1 MAEFRFRHKSYSPAG
16 GPLAWGKMREEFRS
30 YLESIRTGL
39 KLDPQRRRE
48 ILREI
53 YSHLEEKAEEL
64 CQEGVEQG
72 EAARRAIQAFGFPQL
87 IAKEL
92 YEANSVG
99 SWRQA
104 FLGALPHFLAAAVFA
119 FHLWS
124 NPLWLSSLAL
134 FTLTVSLYGW
144 WHGKPNWLFPWLGYW
159 LLPLLGVG
167 FFLLVVPPWGYIG
180 LLAYIP
186 LAWKLFSAITL
197 QAMRR
202 DWLYATV
209 TLLPFPVLL
218 AWLVSLKLHSSGESL
233 FQARLE
239 AVQPWIA
246 LSFLTLGL
254 AVISFTRLSARRL
267 KTGALLT
274 PELILLI
281 LIALSA
287 KTWFGFLSLV
297 LLALVATGVLVSP
310 ALLERRV
317 SQRLEKWRDEE
328 WPG

>member
-1 MAEFRFRHKSYSPAG
+1 
-16 GPLAWGKMREEFRS
+16 MREEFRS
-30 YLESIRTGL
+30 YLESIRLSL

-48 ILREI
+48 ILKEI

-64 CQEGVEQG
+64 CQEGVAQE
-72 EAARRAIQAFGFPQL
+72 EAARRAVQSFGFPQL

-104 FLGALPHFLAAAVFA
+104 FLAALPHFLAAAVFA
-119 FHLWS
+119 FHLWT

-134 FTLTVSLYGW
+134 FTLAVSIYGW

-159 LLPLLGVG
+159 LLPLLGIG
-167 FFLLVVPPWGYIG
+167 FFLLVVPPWGYFG

-202 DWLYATV
+202 DWLYATL
-209 TLLPFPVLL
+209 TLLPFPVLS
-218 AWLVSLKLHSSGESL
+218 AWLVALQFHSRGEGL

-239 AVQPWIA
+239 AAQPWIA

-254 AVISFTRLSARRL
+254 AVISFIRFSARRL

-274 PELILLI
+274 PELLLLI
-281 LIALSA
+281 LIALSVRSS
-287 KTWFGFLSLV
+287 TGFLSLV
-297 LLALVATGVLVSP
+297 LLALVTTGVLIGP
-310 ALLERRV
+310 ALLDRKV
-317 SQRLEKWRDEE
+317 TQRQREPGDEE
-328 WPG
+328 WLG